1 MTVYVESN
9 YVLEIALG
17 QRESA
22 TAERIL
28 ESASQGN
35 FPLMIPSFALFEPI
49 TTVMRRSEKRRK
61 LMNQM
66 HEEMSDLRRSRP
78 HEEDVLGLEYVPDL
92 FAAIEQRENQ
102 RLISTVQRM
111 YAVSGVIEINGEVYG
126 EAIGIASRYGF
137 KKMQDAIIC
146 AAILMHLQ
154 ATQTPGP
161 HIFATRDASDFADP
175 DIVAQFER
183 FDCVIVR
190 TFAECAQRLR
200 LDR

>member
-9 YVLEIALG
+9 FVLEIALG

-22 TAERIL
+22 TANRIL
-28 ESASQGN
+28 ESALQGE
-35 FPLMIPSFALFEPI
+35 FQLVIPSFALFEPI

-66 HEEMSDLRRSRP
+66 HEEMLDLRRSRP
-78 HEEDVLGLEYVPDL
+78 HEEDVLGLEFVPDV

-111 YAVSGVIEINGEVYG
+111 YAGSSIIEISAEVYD
-126 EAIGIASRYGF
+126 EAIHLASRYGF

-146 AAILMHLQ
+146 AGILMHLQ
-154 ATQTPGP
+154 ATPIPGP

-175 DIVAQFER
+175 DIIAQFEGL
-183 FDCVIVR
+183 DCVIVP
-190 TFAECAQRLR
+190 TFGECAQRLR